1 MSNKTTIMHDMNDI
15 PIKRSDNTIQKEVS
29 SYKDSSQSVRKNYH
43 SNISEVDSPLLFA
56 SKEIFKETYRLQHL
70 AQSSDAKGISD
81 IMSHEIEKF
90 SNIAAEQGVS
100 ADHILL
106 ARYILCTFID
116 EMLASSAWAK
126 NSDWAGVS
134 LLSRY
139 FQEGYGGDKF
149 FQLLVRFEDQPTEY
163 IYIMELAYVCLS
175 FGYGGKYKKKE
186 NSIQDVVA
194 IKENLYRQIKTT
206 KPKKDKFYANH
217 PAAQRHHKLYSKLS
231 RKLILAVALF
241 LMALIY
247 AIFTYTVQSNESSLI
262 QILQEENS
270 KMKETHVSRK

>member
-1 MSNKTTIMHDMNDI
+1 MHDMNDI
-15 PIKRSDNTIQKEVS
+15 PIRRN
-29 SYKDSSQSVRKNYH
+29 DSSMNKNVSTYKKNSQAKIRTFESSV
-43 SNISEVDSPLLFA
+43 SELDSPLLFA
-56 SKEIFKETYRLQHL
+56 SKEVFKETYKSQYLPHSTD
-70 AQSSDAKGISD
+70 AQGISD
-81 IMSHEIEKF
+81 IMSQEIDKF

-116 EMLASSAWAK
+116 EMLASSEWAK

-217 PAAQRHHKLYSKLS
+217 PVAQRHHKLYSKLS

-241 LMALIY
+241 LMVLIY

-262 QILQEENS
+262 QILQDENS
-270 KMKETHVSRK
+270 KMKEHSSVK